1 VGVLAGKRVVL
12 GVSGG
17 IAAYKAVELARELVQ
32 AGADVRVV
40 MSPSARRFVGEI
52 TFSTLTGNPVVSELF
67 PDPAPP
73 EIPHT
78 SLARWAELVI
88 VAPATATTT
97 AKQALGIADTA
108 LTALLLATPAPVLL
122 APAMHTEMWEA
133 EATARNV
140 ETLRG
145 RGVAFVG
152 PEAGELAGR
161 DVGMGRLAEVASIVQ
176 AAEELLRR
184 PRPAGPSA
192 GDLGGLRFVVSA
204 GGTQEP
210 IDPVR
215 YVGNR
220 SSGRMGYAIAAEAL
234 QRGAA
239 VTLVSGPTHL
249 EPPAGADLVRVT
261 TAAEMREA
269 VLGAAAGAAAVVMAA
284 AVADWRPVAP
294 AGQKLKKADGPPSV
308 QLEATADILAELG
321 ASRRPGQVLA
331 GFSAETEDVEVR
343 ARRKLLAKSLD
354 LVVGNLVGVGDSGF
368 EVDTNRAVVVHRSGQ
383 VDDLGLV
390 TKRELARHV
399 VDAVAALLAPPVLR
413 VSRAPDAPHAPGAT
427 GVLGTPGGSA
437 GSPSSGE
444 G

>member
-1 VGVLAGKRVVL
+1 MGVLAGKRVVL

-17 IAAYKAVELARELVQ
+17 IAAYKAVELARELVR

-52 TFSTLTGNPVVSELF
+52 TFSTLTANPVVSELF

-78 SLARWAELVI
+78 ALARWADLVV
-88 VAPATATTT
+88 VAPATATTM

-108 LTALLLATPAPVLL
+108 LTALLLATGVPVLL

-133 EATARNV
+133 EATVHNV
-140 ETLRG
+140 ETLRR

-176 AAEELLRR
+176 AAE
-184 PRPAGPSA
+184 
-192 GDLGGLRFVVSA
+192 DLVRSSGGLDGLRFVVSA

-215 YVGNR
+215 YIGNR
-220 SSGRMGYAIAAEAL
+220 SSGRMGYAIAAEAVR
-234 QRGAA
+234 RGAA
-239 VTLVSGPTHL
+239 VTLVSGPSHL

-261 TAAEMREA
+261 TAAEMRDA
-269 VLGAAAGAAAVVMAA
+269 VLEAAVGAAAVVMAA
-284 AVADWRPVAP
+284 AVADWRPVTSAER
-294 AGQKLKKADGPPSV
+294 KLKKADGPPSV
-308 QLEATADILAELG
+308 ELTATHDILAELG
-321 ASRRPGQVLA
+321 ASRGPGQVLA
-331 GFSAETEDVEVR
+331 GFSAETEDVEAR

-368 EVDTNRAVVVHRSGQ
+368 EVETNRAVVVHRSGR

-390 TKRELARHV
+390 TKRELARHL
-399 VDAVAALLAPPVLR
+399 VDAVAGLLAPP
-413 VSRAPDAPHAPGAT
+413 AAMPD
-427 GVLGTPGGSA
+427 TPGVPPG
-437 GSPSSGE
+437 SSGE
-444 G
+444 GRFSQ

>member
-1 VGVLAGKRVVL
+1 VGALLGKRVVL
-12 GVSGG
+12 GVCGG
-17 IAAYKAVELARELVQ
+17 IAAYKSVELARELVR

-52 TFSTLTGNPVVSELF
+52 TFSTLTGNPVESELF
-67 PDPAPP
+67 PEPAPP

-78 SLARWAELVI
+78 SLARWADLVV
-88 VAPATATTT
+88 VAPATATTM

-108 LTALLLATPAPVLL
+108 VAALLLATAAPVLL

-133 EATARNV
+133 DATVANV
-140 ETLRG
+140 ETLRR

-152 PEAGELAGR
+152 PEAGELAGW
-161 DVGMGRLAEVASIVQ
+161 DVGVGRLAEVASILR
-176 AAEELLRR
+176 AAEDVVRRGGELDGVRV
-184 PRPAGPSA
+184 
-192 GDLGGLRFVVSA
+192 VVSA

-215 YVGNR
+215 YIGNR

-234 QRGAA
+234 RRGAA

-249 EPPAGADLVRVT
+249 EPPAGAELVRVT
-261 TAAEMREA
+261 TAAEMRDA
-269 VLGAAAGAAAVVMAA
+269 ILRAAGEAAAVVMAA
-284 AVADWRPVAP
+284 AVADWRPVTS
-294 AGQKLKKADGPPSV
+294 AGRKLKKADGPPTV
-308 QLEATADILAELG
+308 ELTATGDILAELG
-321 ASRRPGQVLA
+321 AARRPGQVLA
-331 GFSAETEDVEVR
+331 GFSAETEDVEAR

-368 EVDTNRAVVVHRSGQ
+368 EVETNRAVVVHRSGQ

-399 VDAVAALLAPPVLR
+399 VDAVAVLLGPRMAATPE
-413 VSRAPDAPHAPGAT
+413 APG
-427 GVLGTPGGSA
+427 GPPG
-437 GSPSSGE
+437 SGE
-444 G
+444 LSQ

>member
-1 VGVLAGKRVVL
+1 VGVLAGKRVAL
-12 GVSGG
+12 GVCGG
-17 IAAYKAVELARELVQ
+17 IAAYKSVELARELVR

-52 TFSTLTGNPVVSELF
+52 TFSTLTGNPVESRLF
-67 PDPAPP
+67 PEPAPP
-73 EIPHT
+73 EVPHT
-78 SLARWAELVI
+78 SLARWAELVV
-88 VAPATATTT
+88 VAPATATTM

-108 LTALLLATPAPVLL
+108 LTALLLATATPVLL

-133 EATARNV
+133 EATVRNV
-140 ETLRG
+140 ETLRR

-161 DVGMGRLAEVASIVQ
+161 DVGMGRLAEVASILQ
-176 AAEELLRR
+176 AAEDVVRHAGELDGVRV
-184 PRPAGPSA
+184 
-192 GDLGGLRFVVSA
+192 VVSA

-215 YVGNR
+215 YIGNR

-234 QRGAA
+234 RRGAA

-249 EPPAGADLVRVT
+249 EPPAGAELVRVT
-261 TAAEMREA
+261 TAAEMRDA
-269 VLGAAAGAAAVVMAA
+269 VLEAAVGAAAVVMAA
-284 AVADWRPVAP
+284 AVADWRPVTA
-294 AGQKLKKADGPPSV
+294 AGRKLKKADGPPTV
-308 QLEATADILAELG
+308 ELTATGDILAELG

-331 GFSAETEDVEVR
+331 GFSAETEDVEAR

-368 EVDTNRAVVVHRSGQ
+368 GVETNRAVVVHRSGQ

-399 VDAVAALLAPPVLR
+399 VDAVAALLGPPM
-413 VSRAPDAPHAPGAT
+413 APGAAAPD
-427 GVLGTPGGSA
+427 TPAHPPG
-437 GSPSSGE
+437 SGE
-444 G
+444 LSQ